1 MGLKLLCE
9 GLKQPD
15 CHLKDL
21 ALWTCHLSGA
31 CCQDLCNALYTNEH
45 LRDLDFS
52 DNALGDE
59 GMRVLC
65 EGLKCPCCKLQT
77 LWLAECHLTDAC
89 CGALASV
96 LNRDENLTLL
106 DLSGNDLKDF
116 GVQMLCDALIHP
128 ICKLQTFYLDTDPSR
143 EDAFRKMEVL
153 KMSKPGICCL
163 RECLI

>member
-77 LWLAECHLTDAC
+77 LC
-89 CGALASV
+89 
-96 LNRDENLTLL
+96 
-106 DLSGNDLKDF
+106 
-116 GVQMLCDALIHP
+116 
-128 ICKLQTFYLDTDPSR
+128 LDTDPLR

-153 KMSKPGICCL
+153 KMSKPGITCCL